1 MSVVEEFRTKANE
14 CFARASRLADPEY
27 RGLYYDLAV
36 QWLAMAAEAD
46 ASASID
52 PRELP
57 RSDEGKPAGESGGSG
72 LKA

>member
-36 QWLAMAAEAD
+36 QWLALAAEVD
-46 ASASID
+46 A
-52 PRELP
+52 RV
-57 RSDEGKPAGESGGSG
+57 SGPVAPSPD
-72 LKA
+72 

>member
-36 QWLAMAAEAD
+36 QWLALAAEVD
-46 ASASID
+46 A
-52 PRELP
+52 RV
-57 RSDEGKPAGESGGSG
+57 SGPLVPGPD
-72 LKA
+72 

>member
-36 QWLAMAAEAD
+36 QWLALAAEVD
-46 ASASID
+46 ARVGNHRNID
-52 PRELP
+52 RVALC
-57 RSDEGKPAGESGGSG
+57 D
-72 LKA
+72 